1 MIQKPNFSAPIPGQS
16 LTGEPK
22 QYASSSFSR
31 NCFGR
36 DYGKRVDPIDWYDCS
51 GSNAVASFWWQSDKI
66 KRLAIDFVQRRCA
79 AEQLQLL
86 DQTLVLSGLALVRI
100 QLGNLVLKRHYQF
113 EFTSTGEARHLGS
126 ITMYGLRAVN
136 LHLDPYLLPDEP
148 VDFH

>member
-1 MIQKPNFSAPIPGQS
+1 MS
-16 LTGEPK
+16 LEAISILTLL
-22 QYASSSFSR
+22 A
-31 NCFGR
+31 
-36 DYGKRVDPIDWYDCS
+36 
-51 GSNAVASFWWQSDKI
+51 AVASFWWQSDKI

-86 DQTLVLSGLALVRI
+86 DQTLVLSGLALVRN
-100 QLGNLVLKRHYQF
+100 QLGDLVLKRHYQF

>member
-1 MIQKPNFSAPIPGQS
+1 M
-16 LTGEPK
+16 
-22 QYASSSFSR
+22 
-31 NCFGR
+31 
-36 DYGKRVDPIDWYDCS
+36 
-51 GSNAVASFWWQSDKI
+51 
-66 KRLAIDFVQRRCA
+66 
-79 AEQLQLL
+79 
-86 DQTLVLSGLALVRI
+86 LSGLALVRN

>member
-1 MIQKPNFSAPIPGQS
+1 MLRQLPSTVKKLMS
-16 LTGEPK
+16 LEAISILTLL
-22 QYASSSFSR
+22 A
-31 NCFGR
+31 
-36 DYGKRVDPIDWYDCS
+36 
-51 GSNAVASFWWQSDKI
+51 AVASFWWQSDKI

-86 DQTLVLSGLALVRI
+86 DQTLVLSGLALVRN

-126 ITMYGLRAVN
+126 ITMYGLQAVN